1 VDDNRKM
8 NKVLVEIKKVCFSYG
23 TELVVDHL
31 DLKVRNAEILTVVG
45 PSGCGKSTFLRLIAG
60 LERPNSGKIL
70 IYQSEKENKNLRF
83 LFQDYDAFP
92 WYTTWENVKKSAPKN
107 QYPCDEE
114 VKAILQRVSLWDSRN
129 KYPGELSG
137 GMRKRLALVRCLVVN
152 PPLLLLDEPFSK
164 LDVDTRYEMYTLLQE
179 LWQEYQQ
186 TIILVTHDLH
196 EAIFL
201 GSRILVSTRLPF
213 SVRKIIDI
221 PFQYP
226 RTDSI
231 TTTQS
236 YLQIMQDLRK
246 SLRPISK
253 RI

>member
-1 VDDNRKM
+1 M
-8 NKVLVEIKKVCFSYG
+8 NTSVVEIKEVCFSYG
-23 TELVVDHL
+23 AELVVDHL
-31 DLKVRNAEILTVVG
+31 DVEVRSAEILTVVG

-60 LERPNSGKIL
+60 LEKPKSGEIL
-70 IYQSEKENKNLRF
+70 IRQFEQENKNLRF

-92 WYTTWENVKKSAPKN
+92 WYTTWENVKRSASKN
-107 QYPCDEE
+107 HYPSDENVE
-114 VKAILQRVSLWDSRN
+114 AVLQRVGLWNSRD

-137 GMRKRLALVRCLVVN
+137 GMRKRLALARCLVNN

-179 LWQEYQQ
+179 LWQEFHQ

-201 GSRILVSTRLPF
+201 GTRILVSTYLPF
-213 SVRKIIDI
+213 KVRKIIDI

-226 RTDSI
+226 RTDYI
-231 TTTQS
+231 TVSQK
-236 YLQIMQDLRK
+236 YLEIMQ
-246 SLRPISK
+246 SLRELLRPTNENK
-253 RI
+253 